1 MTSETA
7 VLTEQLAVLAFE
19 PFLDLF
25 LVGIFPEPLLDR
37 FVSGHLCPPHP
48 AWSGLYAKPGS
59 ALLGGVRGRWRRL
72 QKDPVGSSG

>member
-37 FVSGHLCPPHP
+37 FVSGPPLSSP
-48 AWSGLYAKPGS
+48 PGL
-59 ALLGGVRGRWRRL
+59 VRTLR
-72 QKDPVGSSG
+72 